1 MDYNVAFR
9 LEKKWKLK
17 EVISLWNLRFMF
29 FLYKLLK
36 KLRKYYSKFVW
47 FAEKNI
53 IDIQSLSSKLYQSN
67 IRIISGR

>member
-1 MDYNVAFR
+1 MKAERSDFTVKLEVYVFSLQAF
-9 LEKKWKLK
+9 
-17 EVISLWNLRFMF
+17 
-29 FLYKLLK
+29 
-36 KLRKYYSKFVW
+36 KYYSKFVW